1 MSLITRLHHAS
12 VIISDMQAA
21 RNFYENVLGLT
32 PSPKRPVLA
41 YDGVWYEIGNNQI
54 HLLQV
59 PNPDAAAQR
68 PEHGGVDRHVAL
80 VVDDFDQLMENL
92 DHAGVPYSV
101 SKSGRRALFCR
112 DPDGNAVELI
122 GFDI

>member
-12 VIISDMQAA
+12 VIISEMQPA
-21 RNFYENVLGLT
+21 RDFYEGVLGLT
-32 PSPKRPVLA
+32 PSDKRPVLP
-41 YDGVWYEIGNNQI
+41 YDGVWYEIGANQI

-59 PNPDAAAQR
+59 PNPDAESKR

-80 VVDDFDQLMENL
+80 VVDDFDQLIERL
-92 DHAGVPYSV
+92 DKAGVPYSV

>member
-12 VIISDMQAA
+12 VIVSDLQAA
-21 RNFYENVLGLT
+21 RNFYEGVLGLV
-32 PSPKRPVLA
+32 PSPKRPILP
-41 YDGVWYEIGNNQI
+41 YDGTWYEIGANQV

-59 PNPDAAAQR
+59 PNPDAGATR

-80 VVDDFDQLMENL
+80 VVDDFDKLIETL
-92 DHAGVPYSV
+92 DRAGVSYSV

-112 DPDGNAVELI
+112 DPDGNAIELI
-122 GFDI
+122 GFNI

>member
-1 MSLITRLHHAS
+1 MPLITRLHHAS
-12 VIISDMQAA
+12 VIISEMQPA
-21 RNFYENVLGLT
+21 RQFYEDVLGLA
-32 PSPKRPVLA
+32 PSPKRPVLP

-59 PNPDAAAQR
+59 PNPDSGSKR

-80 VVDDFDQLMENL
+80 VVDDFDGLIEKL
-92 DHAGVPYSV
+92 ESAGVPYSV

>member
-12 VIISDMQAA
+12 VIISEMQPA
-21 RNFYENVLGLT
+21 RNFYEGVLGLT
-32 PSPKRPVLA
+32 PSDKRPVLP
-41 YDGVWYEIGNNQI
+41 YGGVWYEIGANQI

-59 PNPDAAAQR
+59 PNPDAGSKR

-80 VVDDFDQLMENL
+80 VVDDFDQLMERL
-92 DHAGVPYSV
+92 DKAGVPYSV